1 MGKTIRNN
9 SSKETNK
16 FVSNKNTSKKQTK
29 EKRPNNNQFKKFDYT
44 SKDYD

>member
-1 MGKTIRNN
+1 MGKTFRNN
-9 SSKETNK
+9 SSKEKNI
-16 FVSNKNTSKKQTK
+16 SNKNTSKKPNK

>member
-16 FVSNKNTSKKQTK
+16 FVSNKNTSKKQNK
-29 EKRPNNNQFKKFDYT
+29 EKRPNNNQFKKLDY
-44 SKDYD
+44 SSSDYD